1 MVEKKNNLSKVMV
14 QEVTPCLSFC
24 MLVTLHV
31 FSLSSADYL
40 QIKKLNL
47 FFFLEKKTPPPMTNS
62 LDPDHAGRF
71 IGHDLDP
78 SLTADTNRQRVF
90 QSNARSFTLK
100 SDMYAL

>member
-1 MVEKKNNLSKVMV
+1 
-14 QEVTPCLSFC
+14 

-31 FSLSSADYL
+31 FSMSSADYL
-40 QIKKLNL
+40 QIKKLTV
-47 FFFLEKKTPPPMTNS
+47 FFLKKILSGTPPPMSNS
-62 LDPDHAGRF
+62 LGSDHAGRF

-78 SLTADTNRQRVF
+78 SLTADTNGQRVF